1 MTFSRSKKSWTAF
14 ESCPTF
20 SYFFENLPYTT
31 AKNFTR
37 NRAEMT

>member
-20 SYFFENLPYTT
+20 FENLPYTT

-37 NRAEMT
+37 NRPEMT

>member
-14 ESCPTF
+14 ESRPTF
-20 SYFFENLPYTT
+20 FFENLPYTT

-37 NRAEMT
+37 NRPEMT

>member
-20 SYFFENLPYTT
+20 SFFENLPYTT

-37 NRAEMT
+37 NRPEMT